1 MRLPKLA
8 LLSFAIAT
16 AAFLTP
22 AASQD
27 AGIQLAQVQY
37 DIWTDRR
44 GRTFLIDPYTGEI
57 VRRVFRE
64 RRSQPRR
71 LTREQRRRLRL
82 LERQD
87 RRATRRTRLERE
99 LDRALELDDED
110 DFYEEDFD
118 DRPRGRRGRYLDDYE
133 NEPVRPQNRD
143 RRVRREPLP
152 ETKSNE
158 SVASLPEETAPKRR
172 QTLGGFRKPN
182 YGREQMA
189 ALQVALDRGGF
200 SPGVI
205 DGKWGT
211 NVANAMSAWKEAKG
225 NNRLGNP
232 KALKQ
237 QLAKTGGDAFFD
249 YTLTASDVAGPFST
263 SIPVDYARKAQLDRL
278 AYTSVPEKIA
288 EKFHMSEAYLRALN
302 PGKNFNKSGTRI
314 RVVAPGTVVRSK
326 VHYIIAD
333 KSREQVRAMD
343 RNGRLVA
350 AYPAT
355 IGSAAT
361 PSPSGTHTV
370 ERIALNPNYTYNPK
384 LNFQQGNNDKIL
396 TIPPGPNGPV
406 GSVWIALSKPT
417 YGIHGTPNPDKI
429 GKTNSHGC
437 IRLTNWDAQELAK
450 LVTKGVTVEFRE

>member
-1 MRLPKLA
+1 MPPKKLA
-8 LLSFAIAT
+8 FLVFAAT
-16 AAFLTP
+16 SAALLTP
-22 AASQD
+22 THSQP
-27 AGIQLAQVQY
+27 AGVQLAQVQY

-44 GRTFLIDPYTGEI
+44 GRTFLIDPYTGEV
-57 VRRVFRE
+57 VREVFRE
-64 RRSQPRR
+64 RR
-71 LTREQRRRLRL
+71 LTRRQRWRLRQ
-82 LERQD
+82 LEQQE
-87 RRATRRTRLERE
+87 RRAARRNRLQRDFGRI
-99 LDRALELDDED
+99 LDSEED
-110 DFYEEDFD
+110 DFYEDDLD
-118 DRPRGRRGRYLDDYE
+118 DRARRDRGRYPDEYADE
-133 NEPVRPQNRD
+133 PIRGRDRPVRRK
-143 RRVRREPLP
+143 PLSQK
-152 ETKSNE
+152 ERQKD
-158 SVASLPEETAPKRR
+158 VARLPDQTVTRRR
-172 QTLGGFRKPN
+172 QTLNGFLRPN
-182 YGREQMA
+182 YNREQMA
-189 ALQVALDRGGF
+189 ALQVVLDRAGF

-211 NVANAMSAWKEAKG
+211 NVANAMVAWKEAKG
-225 NNRLGNP
+225 ENKLTNP
-232 KALKQ
+232 DVLKK
-237 QLAKTGGDAFFD
+237 QLSSTGGDAFFD
-249 YTLTASDVAGPFST
+249 YTLTISDVSGPFST
-263 SIPVDYARKAQLDRL
+263 SIPVDYSRKAQMERL
-278 AYTSVPEKIA
+278 TYISVQEKVA
-288 EKFHMSEAYLRALN
+288 EKFHMSEAYLRELN

-333 KSREQVRAMD
+333 KSKEQVRAMD
-343 RNGRLVA
+343 RNGRLIA

-384 LNFQQGNNDKIL
+384 LNFKQGNNDKIL

-429 GKTNSHGC
+429 GKTNSNGC